1 MMMKFRQI
9 FLLVSLVILVF
20 AFAPETHAQDGGLVG
35 SVKIQG
41 NKRVD
46 DSTILYY
53 IKTRKGEPLSRNQI
67 RKDIEQIYNLG
78 QFKDIRVET
87 QGGLDGLEVVF
98 IVEEIPSIGD
108 VVLRGNDKLSDDE
121 IREKLA
127 LKRGTTFQEYMI
139 QEAKEAI
146 KLLYHEKGFFFV
158 ETSIDTKKSADNL
171 TNINIRI
178 REGEKVRIK
187 NIRFVGNKSLVAD
200 DLKEQ
205 METKAETWFS
215 FLDDSGIYK
224 KDILKLDMFRLEGF
238 YHDNGYI
245 RVRVLEP
252 KIGINKKDKEIN
264 IIVPIEEGPQY
275 RVRKIS
281 AQPDE
286 TLTEE
291 EILKAIKIKVK
302 DVYNVSGVRADIL
315 NITEL
320 YSQRG
325 YAYADV
331 NPVTKINDDS
341 RTVDLSVAIDK
352 GRKVYVGEISLLGNT
367 RTLDNVIRR
376 EFRLKEGEVFDS
388 EKLKRS
394 KQRINNL
401 QFFEDVKIDT
411 RRGRDSDLIDIVTT
425 VTERPTGSVSV
436 GAGFSS
442 VENFIFTAGISQDNF
457 LGRGQKVVFSTS
469 LSSLK
474 SDFNLSLTD
483 PRIFD
488 TEILAGIDAFNR
500 KSDFISFSSRNTGG
514 GLRFGKAITEYDW
527 VGLNYRFEDVEIT
540 DVDPGQETSHLKNE
554 KRITSR
560 ISPTFIRD
568 TRDNF
573 LNPSTGWRH
582 VVRFDLAGGVFGG
595 TNFHKMSYETSYYR
609 PLIGKLVGM
618 LHGQIAWAD
627 GYGDDKLP
635 SFERYFLGGPSSLRG
650 YTIRDVGPRDIAG
663 DPIGGNQSLLIN
675 AELQYPFTKGFRGFV
690 FYDRGNVYGGGPDI
704 RTTTT
709 TWDLVEMRD
718 SIGAGVRFLSPFGP
732 VGFAY
737 GLKLDQADGENPG
750 EFHFSA
756 GSAF

>member
-9 FLLVSLVILVF
+9 FLLISLVILVF
-20 AFAPETHAQDGGLVG
+20 AFAPETHAQNGGLVG

-53 IKTRKGEPLSRNQI
+53 IKTREGEPLSRNQI

-205 METKAETWFS
+205 METKAETWIS

-540 DVDPGQETSHLKNE
+540 DVDPGLETSHLKNE

-582 VVRFDLAGGVFGG
+582 VVRFDLAGGVLGG
-595 TNFHKMSYETSYYR
+595 ASFHKMSYETSYYR

-709 TWDLVEMRD
+709 TWDLLEMRD

-737 GLKLDQADGENPG
+737 GLKLDQADSENPG

>member
-9 FLLVSLVILVF
+9 FLLISLVILVF

-582 VVRFDLAGGVFGG
+582 VVRFDLAGGVLGG
-595 TNFHKMSYETSYYR
+595 ANFHKMSYETSYYR

-709 TWDLVEMRD
+709 TWDLLEMRD

>member
-1 MMMKFRQI
+1 MMKFRQI
-9 FLLVSLVILVF
+9 FLLISLVILVF

-187 NIRFVGNKSLVAD
+187 NIRFVGNKSLAAD

-527 VGLNYRFEDVEIT
+527 VGLNYRYEDVEIT
-540 DVDPGQETSHLKNE
+540 DVDPDQETSFLKNE
-554 KRITSR
+554 KRLTSR

-595 TNFHKMSYETSYYR
+595 ANFHKMSYETSYYR

-709 TWDLVEMRD
+709 TWDLLEMRD

>member
-1 MMMKFRQI
+1 MMKFRQI
-9 FLLVSLVILVF
+9 FLLISLVILVF

-474 SDFNLSLTD
+474 TDFNLSLTD

-540 DVDPGQETSHLKNE
+540 DVDP
-554 KRITSR
+554 
-560 ISPTFIRD
+560 
-568 TRDNF
+568 
-573 LNPSTGWRH
+573 
-582 VVRFDLAGGVFGG
+582 
-595 TNFHKMSYETSYYR
+595 
-609 PLIGKLVGM
+609 
-618 LHGQIAWAD
+618 
-627 GYGDDKLP
+627 
-635 SFERYFLGGPSSLRG
+635 
-650 YTIRDVGPRDIAG
+650 
-663 DPIGGNQSLLIN
+663 
-675 AELQYPFTKGFRGFV
+675 
-690 FYDRGNVYGGGPDI
+690 
-704 RTTTT
+704 
-709 TWDLVEMRD
+709 
-718 SIGAGVRFLSPFGP
+718 
-732 VGFAY
+732 
-737 GLKLDQADGENPG
+737 
-750 EFHFSA
+750 
-756 GSAF
+756 